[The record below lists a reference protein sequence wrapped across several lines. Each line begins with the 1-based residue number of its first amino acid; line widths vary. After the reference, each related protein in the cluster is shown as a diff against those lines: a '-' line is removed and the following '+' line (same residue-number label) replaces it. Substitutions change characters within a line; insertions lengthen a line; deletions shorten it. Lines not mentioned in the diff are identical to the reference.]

1 MSDVAIA
8 RPQAGLRLLPRML
21 VQSFLAQWVL
31 FVVPALYLASNAAL
45 LSGVE
50 GVGRAPVGGLLFEM
64 MTFALPLGLV
74 SMLLLRL
81 VQYAVILKPESPTRQ
96 LLIDVRELVA
106 RPARILVGIPV
117 FAAMIAFNKAMIEL
131 KPAIPK
137 IIPFSWDE
145 WMMQADRALHFGADP
160 WVLLQPLLGHDLVTF
175 AINLAYNFWFVILG
189 GAWFWFGFQCRS
201 NELRTRFFLSYMLSW
216 WVGGGLLAVYFSSAG
231 PVYYTLVGLSPDP
244 YQPLMAYLADVNTR
258 LPIWILDAQRLL
270 WDGYTGK
277 ADAIGISAFPSMH
290 NASALIFAFAFSQVN
305 RKAGWFFYG
314 YAAVILVGSVHSGW
328 HYAVD
333 GYAGLAIAWASW
345 AVAGVVA
352 RWHGTRAEVAHLN
365 KSLASL

>member
-1 MSDVAIA
+1 VSDVALVK
-8 RPQAGLRLLPRML
+8 PQSRAWRFINLLG
-21 VQSFLAQWVL
+21 QSFLAQWVL
-31 FVVPALYLASNAAL
+31 FAVPALYLASNALL
-45 LSGVE
+45 LSGID
-50 GVGRAPVGGLLFEM
+50 GVGRAPVSGLLIEM

-74 SMLLLRL
+74 TMLLLRL
-81 VQYAVILKPESPTRQ
+81 VQYAVIVKPESPARQ
-96 LLIDVRELVA
+96 LAADVRELFA
-106 RPARILVGIPV
+106 KPSRMLVGIPV

-137 IIPFSWDE
+137 INPFSWDE
-145 WMMQADRALHFGADP
+145 WMMQADRALHFGVDP
-160 WVLLQPLLGHDLVTF
+160 WLLLQPLLGHDSVTF
-175 AINLAYNFWFVILG
+175 AINIAYNFWFVILG

-201 NELRTRFFLSYMLSW
+201 NELRTRFFLSYMLAW
-216 WVGGGLLAVYFSSAG
+216 WLGGGLLAVAFSSAG
-231 PVYYTLVGLSPDP
+231 PAYYTLIGLSPDP

-258 LPIWILDAQRLL
+258 LPIWMLDAQQLL

-290 NASALIFAFAFSQVN
+290 NASALVFALAFSQVN
-305 RKAGWFFYG
+305 RKLGWFFYG
-314 YAAVILVGSVHSGW
+314 YAAVILLGSVHSGW

-345 AVAGVVA
+345 AVAGRVA
-352 RWHGTRAEVAHLN
+352 RWHAARPEALQLN